1 MSGFIGKIVKL
12 HVRNMQVT
20 IIKKASSFLIT
31 FDIVMTILKVRP
43 TFLMRT
49 RSVICSIKNIMLLKQ
64 GIITVCRLNQNS
76 KKKLSW
82 SKRNVKQQFKKCHVT
97 LSIIYHYFCDTY
109 ETFGSLK
116 FLFFLKLKFF

>member
-1 MSGFIGKIVKL
+1 
-12 HVRNMQVT
+12 
-20 IIKKASSFLIT
+20 
-31 FDIVMTILKVRP
+31 MTILKVRP
-43 TFLMRT
+43 TLLMRT

-109 ETFGSLK
+109 ETFGPLK
-116 FLFFLKLKFF
+116 FLFFLKLKIFEIKEKILSTKNFYMHTTLHSYEIITM